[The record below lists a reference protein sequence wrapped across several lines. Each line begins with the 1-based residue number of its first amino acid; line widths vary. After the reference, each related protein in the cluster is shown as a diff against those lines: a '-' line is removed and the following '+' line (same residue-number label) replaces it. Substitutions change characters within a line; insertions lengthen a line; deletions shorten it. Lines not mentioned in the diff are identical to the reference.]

1 MLERCESKGITL
13 KLEKSAYFTKK
24 LKCYGYMFSKN
35 SMKTQTQR
43 RWGTDG
49 DQNNRTTKSFQ
60 QTISI
65 CYYQVLCIL
74 LNKQEEII

>member
-1 MLERCESKGITL
+1 
-13 KLEKSAYFTKK
+13 
-24 LKCYGYMFSKN
+24 MFSKN
-35 SMKTQTQR
+35 SMKTQAQR
-43 RWGTDG
+43 RWWADG

-65 CYYQVLCIL
+65 CYYQVLCLL